1 MTYAERPYTESV
13 ADEGKPSN
21 ELREPDERDLAGK
34 DPMEVLRAA
43 LAISPEDAKQARD
56 DAAKKGADK
65 QR

>member
-1 MTYAERPYTESV
+1 MSDTPDER
-13 ADEGKPSN
+13 DER
-21 ELREPDERDLAGK
+21 REPDERDLAGK

-56 DAAKKGADK
+56 DAAKRGADK